1 MPFKSNMDTAR
12 FSAISSGSLLPGFA
26 LGSGV
31 VFSSSFL
38 IGLLINQ
45 LSWLF
50 CGLALAT
57 SLAGGAV
64 LVWLWQEI
72 YGTLSSSDM
81 AHLSQRL
88 KVLADSRDPGPL
100 PENINHELLQ
110 FTGRIRDQLLK
121 QQQVTVKFE
130 QLTRRLQ
137 DFRTLL
143 SEVFEMALQLAAS
156 IQHIATSS
164 VDQSERIS
172 EINGITDNL
181 NNSFG
186 QVSNFIKDVV
196 LQNQAAMKTTSQY
209 QAAAARS
216 LELMLE
222 IKQILC
228 TYIELIE
235 GMSGSSREIGKFVEI
250 IKRIASQTN
259 LLALNAAI
267 EAARAGEH
275 GRGFSVVAEE
285 VRKLAEQSSTSA
297 KDVTIIIKHIMEQTN
312 KVIELSDSNEETVSQ
327 VQNVADSSQKALLSL
342 EQITHRFS
350 EQFQQILEQT
360 ERQSGGINNVQ
371 INLQNISSTTEELSA
386 ATQQL
391 NAAGDEIKTRLE
403 HLITMASDD

>member
-1 MPFKSNMDTAR
+1 MPFKPDRETAW
-12 FSAISSGSLLPGFA
+12 FSAISSGSVLPGFA

-31 VFSSSFL
+31 VFSSSLL
-38 IGLLINQ
+38 IGLLIHQ

-64 LVWLWQEI
+64 WVLLWQKI
-72 YGTLSSSDM
+72 SGTLSSPDM
-81 AHLSQRL
+81 EHLAQRL
-88 KVLADSRDPGPL
+88 KALADFRDPGPL
-100 PENINHELLQ
+100 REDSNHELLQ
-110 FTGRIRDQLLK
+110 YTGLIRDQLLR
-121 QQQVTVKFE
+121 QQQVTAESERLARK
-130 QLTRRLQ
+130 LQ

-143 SEVFEMALQLAAS
+143 SEVSEMALQLVAS
-156 IQHIATSS
+156 IQHITTSS
-164 VDQSERIS
+164 ADQSERIS
-172 EINGITDNL
+172 EINSITDNL

-186 QVSNFIKDVV
+186 QVSKFIKNVV

-209 QAAAARS
+209 QVAAARS

-228 TYIELIE
+228 SYIELIE
-235 GMSGSSREIGKFVEI
+235 GMSDSSSEIGQFVEI
-250 IKRIASQTN
+250 IKGIASQTN

-285 VRKLAEQSSTSA
+285 VRKLAEQSSTAA

-312 KVIELSDSNEETVSQ
+312 QVIELSASNEETVSQ
-327 VQNVADSSQKALLSL
+327 VQNVADSSQKALISL
-342 EQITHRFS
+342 EQITHQFS

-371 INLQNISSTTEELSA
+371 INLQNISSSTEELSA

-391 NAAGDEIKTRLE
+391 NASSDEIKTRLE
-403 HLITMASDD
+403 HMIKMASDT